1 MKSLQ
6 IITISRQTASGGNEI
21 AEGLANRLGFK
32 LINRDYVLENW
43 LPDVADEHQLHMLKQ
58 SRKFYNRSI
67 DQKYGLEKELTF
79 ADYIENRLKDLAKEK
94 NLLIVGLGS
103 QIIFREHSRA
113 IHIKTV
119 ASHQYRVNKLSRK
132 YGLKKEQAER
142 IIELSDRKKR
152 RYVWQV
158 HEVDWADPTL
168 YHLSINSDGIEL
180 EQALSIVSNLVDFKK
195 ESPRA
200 LNEKKVEVEKEKK
213 DYDFAHPSEKEFAKI
228 LDMHNIKW
236 EYEPTEFP
244 LEWDAEGNISMGF
257 RPDFYLTEYDTY
269 IELTTMKRKYVTE
282 KNKKVKLLKKTYP
295 HINVKIVYKKD
306 FHTLVEKFNF
316 NKGE

>member
-1 MKSLQ
+1 MQ

-21 AEGLANRLGFK
+21 AEQLAKRLGFK
-32 LINRDYVLENW
+32 LINRDYVLEKW
-43 LPDVADEHQLHMLKQ
+43 LPDVADDHQLHMLKQ
-58 SRKFYNRSI
+58 SRKFYNRRI
-67 DQKYGLEKELTF
+67 EQKYGLEKDLTF
-79 ADYIENRLKDLAKEK
+79 AGFIENRLRDLAKEK
-94 NLLIVGLGS
+94 NLLIVGLGA
-103 QIIFREHSRA
+103 QVIFKNHSRA
-113 IHIKTV
+113 IHIKIV
-119 ASHQYRVNKLSRK
+119 ASDEYRVNKISKK

-142 IIELSDRKKR
+142 TIELSDRKKR

-158 HEVDWADPTL
+158 HEVDWSDPTL
-168 YHLSINSDGIEL
+168 YHLSINSAGINL
-180 EQALSIVSNLVDFKK
+180 EQALSILSNLADFKK
-195 ESPRA
+195 ESPEA
-200 LNEKKVEVEKEKK
+200 LNDKNNEEEQKKEHN
-213 DYDFAHPSEKEFAKI
+213 FAHPSEKEFAKI
-228 LDMHNIKW
+228 LDMHHIKW

-282 KNKKVKLLKKTYP
+282 KNKKVKLLKETYP